1 MTMWNDPLALN
12 RLTALLLVVALTVA
26 AVTGVR
32 WFARQPQFAIR
43 AVVVTPAEGRELQ
56 HVTAERVARFCVPQ
70 INGTIFTAD
79 LVQARN
85 AFEALP
91 WVRKASVRRQW
102 PDRLVVRLEEHR
114 ALARWNDDAGNRF
127 VSVLGEAFNAPG
139 EGELGR
145 GLPLLT
151 GPEGSERDV
160 AQHFGAFRERLAAIG
175 KDPKVVMLSPRQAW
189 TVRLADGMVLEIG
202 REQQSSSVLSR
213 LERFV
218 SHYATTVG
226 RVAARVEVVDLR
238 YPNGFAARV
247 PGLRTSM
254 TPERPQAVRPP
265 QRKPRTPQRSG
276 KPAAGRA

>member
-1 MTMWNDPLALN
+1 
-12 RLTALLLVVALTVA
+12 
-26 AVTGVR
+26 
-32 WFARQPQFAIR
+32 
-43 AVVVTPAEGRELQ
+43 LQ

-79 LVQARN
+79 LAQARN
-85 AFEALP
+85 AFESLP

-114 ALARWNDDAGNRF
+114 ALARWNDEAGNRF

-145 GLPLLT
+145 GLPLLS
-151 GPEGSERDV
+151 GPEGSARDV
-160 AQHFGAFRERLAAIG
+160 ARQFGAFRERLATIG
-175 KDPKVVMLSPRQAW
+175 KDPRVVTLSPRQAW

-202 REQQSSSVLSR
+202 REQQNSTVLSR

-218 SHYATTVG
+218 AQYATTIG
-226 RVAARVEVVDLR
+226 RIAARVEVVDLR

-247 PGLRTSM
+247 PGLRASFA
-254 TPERPQAVRPP
+254 PERPQAVRSP
-265 QRKPRTPQRSG
+265 QRKPKAPQRIG